1 MNKKGESQIKAI
13 IPFVL
18 FLVSTTAGIYL
29 TETSKNKQVEAIEE
43 VDSAK
48 VVSGPHSVQVII
60 RETDE
65 HDPLKTKAYA
75 ETIWAM
81 EDIWAQYEE
90 CQLVDMNEKEVIFE
104 TNSREI

>member
-1 MNKKGESQIKAI
+1 MKWV
-13 IPFVL
+13 IPFIL
-18 FLVSTTAGIYL
+18 FLVSTTAGTYL
-29 TETSKNKQVEAIEE
+29 TETSRNKQVEAIEA

-65 HDPLKTKAYA
+65 HGQLKTKAHA

-81 EDIWAQYEE
+81 EDFWAQYEGY
-90 CQLVDMNEKEVIFE
+90 QLVDMNEKEVIFE
-104 TNSREI
+104 TRSRER